1 MQPMHTGKKWKIFK
15 AGLLRGVTACR
26 KQPKLWKLLQFGIKG
41 LKNRQHLSLDARGEY
56 MKVKKIIYGILTG
69 VMIMNSIGCEN
80 VISHEQQAIKMLNE
94 KYNDTF
100 EIESVQSQSFSGGYY
115 TVIAYQ
121 EEDSTLL
128 FRADIDSDG
137 TGLSDN
143 YVTRILC
150 RDMSEQVA
158 WNLNSLPGTYYIY
171 VEAMFEPTMLKKPG
185 ITLKEFM
192 EETPKNK
199 FTINVNYAPEG
210 ASAQEVYGGLT
221 NILQNMEN
229 ISGKIHLYIMDE
241 TNIAVVQ
248 EYMETHDRCYDEFED
263 MVESYSV
270 GLIDFENGVI
280 TTAKEEVIRMLG
292 NRL

>member
-1 MQPMHTGKKWKIFK
+1 M
-15 AGLLRGVTACR
+15 
-26 KQPKLWKLLQFGIKG
+26 
-41 LKNRQHLSLDARGEY
+41 
-56 MKVKKIIYGILTG
+56 
-69 VMIMNSIGCEN
+69 MNSMGCGN
-80 VISHEQQAIKMLNE
+80 VISHEKQAIEMLNE
-94 KYNDTF
+94 KYNDSF

-121 EEDSTLL
+121 EEEPTLL

-143 YVTRILC
+143 YVARILY
-150 RDMSEQVA
+150 RDMAEQVA
-158 WNLNSLPGTYYIY
+158 WNLNQLPGTYYIY

-199 FTINVNYAPEG
+199 FTINVNYAPEETNPE
-210 ASAQEVYGGLT
+210 EVYAGLA
-221 NILQNMEN
+221 NIFQNMEN

-241 TNIAVVQ
+241 THIARVQ

-263 MVESYSV
+263 MVENASV
-270 GLIDFENGVI
+270 GLIDFENGTIV
-280 TTAKEEVIRMLG
+280 TAKDEIIRMLE